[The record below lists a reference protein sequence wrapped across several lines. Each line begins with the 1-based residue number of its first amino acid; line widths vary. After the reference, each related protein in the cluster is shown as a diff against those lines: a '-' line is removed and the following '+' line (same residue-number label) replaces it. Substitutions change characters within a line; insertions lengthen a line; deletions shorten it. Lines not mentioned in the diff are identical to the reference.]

1 MLADRVGRAHS
12 PPRDPVEQHAGGG
25 ARRDPQATGQAG
37 RWVAGQQRAH
47 SLHGS
52 WRGRWAVDG
61 GRRQAVG
68 GGVGAGAGGGAEGRG
83 RDAERRRAPPPAVT
97 FAAL

>member
-1 MLADRVGRAHS
+1 MILAGRVGRAHS
-12 PPRDPVEQHAGGG
+12 PPCDPVEQHAGGG
-25 ARRDPQATGQAG
+25 ARRDPQAAGQAG

-52 WRGRWAVDG
+52 WRGRWAVG
-61 GRRQAVG
+61 SGRRQAVG
-68 GGVGAGAGGGAEGRG
+68 GGGGAGGWTEGRG